1 MWNYYNQTDWKQIST
16 SLTVNTNSNSFR
28 LPQDS
33 LKTAVTPKNASEAF
47 IDIEYPEFSI
57 DKVYIYLHFAES
69 ETIHNQSPVTCENR
83 NCIIKLTRTGKSTHP
98 PLLNAVEGFAVA
110 EFRQSKTD
118 ANDEEEISGDDC
130 CIGSF
135 SRGGGDRIAII
146 HTEVTP
152 RANFTS
158 SIISEATIETQK
170 RRYSHAE
177 VMEMTTNFKRAL
189 GEGGFGVVYHGYLN
203 GSQQVAVK
211 VLSESS
217 SQGYKHFKAE
227 VELLLRVHHIN
238 LVNLVGYCDERDHLA
253 LIYEYMSNGDLKD
266 HLSGK
271 RGGSVLSWSTRLRI
285 AVDAALGLEYLHIGC
300 QPSIV
305 HRDVKCTN
313 ILLGE
318 QFSGKIADFG
328 LSRSFQLG
336 DESHVSTVV
345 AGTPGY
351 LDPETGRLAET
362 SDVYS
367 FGIVLLE
374 IITNQRVI
382 DQTREKPHIT
392 EWMAFMLNR
401 GDITRIMDPK
411 LHGDFN
417 PRSVWRAIELAML
430 CANPS
435 SVKRPSMSQ
444 VVIELKE
451 CLASENSTNSKNHDT
466 NSHSSF
472 EMSMSFDTKAV
483 PNAR

>member
-1 MWNYYNQTDWKQIST
+1 M
-16 SLTVNTNSNSFR
+16 TN
-28 LPQDS
+28 
-33 LKTAVTPKNASEAF
+33 
-47 IDIEYPEFSI
+47 
-57 DKVYIYLHFAES
+57 
-69 ETIHNQSPVTCENR
+69 
-83 NCIIKLTRTGKSTHP
+83 
-98 PLLNAVEGFAVA
+98 
-110 EFRQSKTD
+110 
-118 ANDEEEISGDDC
+118 
-130 CIGSF
+130 
-135 SRGGGDRIAII
+135 
-146 HTEVTP
+146 
-152 RANFTS
+152 
-158 SIISEATIETQK
+158 
-170 RRYSHAE
+170 
-177 VMEMTTNFKRAL
+177 NFKRAL

-203 GSQQVAVK
+203 GSQPLAVK

-253 LIYEYMSNGDLKD
+253 LIYEYMCNGDLKD

-271 RGGSVLSWSTRLRI
+271 RGGSVLSWTTRLRI
-285 AVDAALGLEYLHIGC
+285 AVDAA
-300 QPSIV
+300 
-305 HRDVKCTN
+305 
-313 ILLGE
+313 LGE

-351 LDPETGRLAET
+351 LDPEYYRTGRLAEI
-362 SDVYS
+362 SDVYN

-374 IITNQRVI
+374 IITSQRVI

-392 EWMAFMLNR
+392 EWMGFMLNR

-417 PRSVWRAIELAML
+417 SRSVWRAIELAML

-435 SVKRPSMSQ
+435 SEKRPNMSQ

-451 CLASENSTNSKNHDT
+451 CLASENTINSKNQDA
-466 NSHSSF
+466 NSNSSF

-483 PNAR
+483 PSAR

>member
-1 MWNYYNQTDWKQIST
+1 MST
-16 SLTVNTNSNSFR
+16 WFMC
-28 LPQDS
+28 
-33 LKTAVTPKNASEAF
+33 PK
-47 IDIEYPEFSI
+47 
-57 DKVYIYLHFAES
+57 
-69 ETIHNQSPVTCENR
+69 
-83 NCIIKLTRTGKSTHP
+83 
-98 PLLNAVEGFAVA
+98 
-110 EFRQSKTD
+110 
-118 ANDEEEISGDDC
+118 EEISGDDC

-135 SRGGGDRIAII
+135 SCGGGDRIGTIFHFCVKKEKDI
-146 HTEVTP
+146 KSCRRTP
-152 RANFTS
+152 WANFTPTS
-158 SIISEATIETQK
+158 ISEAKIETQK

-177 VMEMTTNFKRAL
+177 VMEMTNNFKRAL
-189 GEGGFGVVYHGYLN
+189 SEGGFGVVYHGYLN
-203 GSQQVAVK
+203 GSQPVAVK
-211 VLSESS
+211 VFSESS
-217 SQGYKHFKAE
+217 SQGYKHLKAE

-253 LIYEYMSNGDLKD
+253 LIYEYMCNGDLKD

-271 RGGSVLSWSTRLRI
+271 RGGSVLSWTTRLRI

-300 QPSIV
+300 QPSMV

-351 LDPETGRLAET
+351 LDPEYYRTGRLAEI

-374 IITNQRVI
+374 IITSQRVI

-392 EWMAFMLNR
+392 EWMGFMLNR

-417 PRSVWRAIELAML
+417 SLSVWRAIELGML

-435 SVKRPSMSQ
+435 SEKRPNMSQ

-451 CLASENSTNSKNHDT
+451 CLASENTINSKNQDE
-466 NSHSSF
+466 NSNSSF

-483 PNAR
+483 PSAR